1 MRLQHPTFSE
11 IHAAEQPQR
20 LPLTPWDTR
29 VGSIEMQIPK
39 LRSGSYFP
47 EFLQPRRRA
56 ERALAAV
63 VQQAYVQGISTR
75 SVEDQVQALGMTGIS
90 KSEVRRLCAEV
101 DEEVQAF
108 QSRPFESDWPYL
120 WIDAPYVKTRE
131 AGRMLAAPEILTA
144 ESTKSH
150 LGPMWRRY

>member
-1 MRLQHPTFSE
+1 QPFPRSTRLSS
-11 IHAAEQPQR
+11 R
-20 LPLTPWDTR
+20 NGYRSRPWDTR

-75 SVEDQVQALGMTGIS
+75 SVEDQVQALGM
-90 KSEVRRLCAEV
+90 
-101 DEEVQAF
+101 
-108 QSRPFESDWPYL
+108 
-120 WIDAPYVKTRE
+120 
-131 AGRMLAAPEILTA
+131 
-144 ESTKSH
+144 
-150 LGPMWRRY
+150 

>member
-1 MRLQHPTFSE
+1 M
-11 IHAAEQPQR
+11 
-20 LPLTPWDTR
+20 
-29 VGSIEMQIPK
+29 
-39 LRSGSYFP
+39 
-47 EFLQPRRRA
+47 
-56 ERALAAV
+56 
-63 VQQAYVQGISTR
+63 QGISTR

>member
-1 MRLQHPTFSE
+1 
-11 IHAAEQPQR
+11 
-20 LPLTPWDTR
+20 
-29 VGSIEMQIPK
+29 MQIPK

-131 AGRMLAAPEILTA
+131 AGRMLGGAA
-144 ESTKSH
+144 S
-150 LGPMWRRY
+150 GGR

>member
-20 LPLTPWDTR
+20 LPLTPLGHPRRLHRDADP
-29 VGSIEMQIPK
+29 Q

-63 VQQAYVQGISTR
+63 VQAYVQGISTR

>member
-1 MRLQHPTFSE
+1 M
-11 IHAAEQPQR
+11 
-20 LPLTPWDTR
+20 
-29 VGSIEMQIPK
+29 
-39 LRSGSYFP
+39 
-47 EFLQPRRRA
+47 
-56 ERALAAV
+56 
-63 VQQAYVQGISTR
+63 
-75 SVEDQVQALGMTGIS
+75 
-90 KSEVRRLCAEV
+90 
-101 DEEVQAF
+101 QAF